1 MEELNNLKYIKLFS
15 ILLLIYAF
23 IGGFLFDVPA
33 LPILNESIRVLYF
46 HVPMWFTMIFLLL
59 LSCINSFYFISRK
72 KIIYDTKSHTYTSVA
87 VFFGF
92 LGIIS
97 GMIWAKFTW
106 GSFWTNDPKLNGSAI
121 TLLIYLS
128 YFLLRS
134 SISDEI
140 KKAKISSVYNIFAF
154 AMLIPLIFIL
164 PRMTDSLHPGSGGNP
179 GFNVYDMNSQLRI
192 VFYPSVLG
200 FILLGIWISKLKLVI
215 NVLKNDN

>member
-59 LSCINSFYFISRK
+59 LSSINSFYFISRK
-72 KIIYDTKSHTYTSVA
+72 KIIYDTKSYTYTSVA

-92 LGIIS
+92 LGITS

-128 YFLLRS
+128 YFLSFFLNIQVEMADAFRS
-134 SISDEI
+134 DGKIYVVVLVALIILVGIFFYLFRIEGKI
-140 KKAKISSVYNIFAF
+140 K
-154 AMLIPLIFIL
+154 
-164 PRMTDSLHPGSGGNP
+164 D
-179 GFNVYDMNSQLRI
+179 
-192 VFYPSVLG
+192 
-200 FILLGIWISKLKLVI
+200 I
-215 NVLKNDN
+215 NKNK

>member
-87 VFFGF
+87 VFFGSLSKGGSIKIGLKNNNLDF
-92 LGIIS
+92 NFEPRIVKKNQISGELIATLICHGLLSPNIKLGI
-97 GMIWAKFTW
+97 T
-106 GSFWTNDPKLNGSAI
+106 
-121 TLLIYLS
+121 
-128 YFLLRS
+128 
-134 SISDEI
+134 
-140 KKAKISSVYNIFAF
+140 
-154 AMLIPLIFIL
+154 
-164 PRMTDSLHPGSGGNP
+164 
-179 GFNVYDMNSQLRI
+179 
-192 VFYPSVLG
+192 
-200 FILLGIWISKLKLVI
+200 
-215 NVLKNDN
+215 